1 MALPNVM
8 WVMIAVFLMENAPFK
23 KVLSGQ
29 EKPTRKKSIAD
40 PTPHNKGPTFEM
52 PNKKAACFLVKTEN
66 KPLFRTTRA
75 GYRLFLL
82 LFFGIFAPT
91 ANRDINGTGP
101 LRRTTTGNPGGKTPG
116 VFSYSGGNISP
127 YTIQKLWVAPRPTRA
142 VPGGGGTGEAAK
154 KGGEQPIEGK
164 PVGRAP
170 PR

>member
-101 LRRTTTGNPGGKTPG
+101 LRRTTT
-116 VFSYSGGNISP
+116 
-127 YTIQKLWVAPRPTRA
+127 
-142 VPGGGGTGEAAK
+142 
-154 KGGEQPIEGK
+154 
-164 PVGRAP
+164 
-170 PR
+170 

>member
-75 GYRLFLL
+75 GYRLFLP
-82 LFFGIFAPT
+82 LFFGLFAPT

-127 YTIQKLWVAPRPTRA
+127 YTIQQLGVAARQTSA
-142 VPGGGGTGEAAK
+142 APGYGEPGKAAK
-154 KGGEQPIEGK
+154 TCVQHPIEDNLY
-164 PVGRAP
+164 GRP
-170 PR
+170 PSR